1 MTPMRDFPDTVALRT
16 HRSLDHL
23 LLYRIWRA
31 ARASNSMVTRM
42 VEGGFGITRRE
53 LGMLGVLAQVG
64 EVTASQF
71 AERLHLDRAS
81 ASLALRSLSEKKLV
95 ERRQDT
101 EDRRLV
107 HVRLSSSGQQL
118 LDDLLPRL
126 SRLNLDLL
134 DGIDATHLEV
144 FLDCLKR
151 LEARGGELNA
161 QGTDPHE
168 YRPPAV
174 RRMPPVHVRV
184 RSGPAGCLPPA
195 R

>member
-1 MTPMRDFPDTVALRT
+1 MTLMRDFPDTVALRT
-16 HRSLDHL
+16 PRSLDDL
-23 LLYRIWRA
+23 LLYRIWCA

-64 EVTASQF
+64 EVTASRF

-101 EDRRLV
+101 DDRRLV
-107 HVRLSSSGQQL
+107 HVRLSPSGQQL

-126 SRLNLDLL
+126 ARLNLDLL

-144 FLDCLKR
+144 FLDCLQR

-161 QGTDPHE
+161 QGADSPQ
-168 YRPPAV
+168 YRPPPA
-174 RRMPPVHVRV
+174 RRMQ
-184 RSGPAGCLPPA
+184 PAAETQRWGMPA
-195 R
+195 LQLR

>member
-1 MTPMRDFPDTVALRT
+1 MRTFPDTVALRT
-16 HRSLDHL
+16 PRSLDDL

-107 HVRLSSSGQQL
+107 HVRLSPSGQQL

-126 SRLNLDLL
+126 SRLNVDLL

-144 FLDCLKR
+144 FLDCLQR

-161 QGTDPHE
+161 QGTE
-168 YRPPAV
+168 TQERRPPLV
-174 RRMPPVHVRV
+174 RHVSPVAEMR
-184 RSGPAGCLPPA
+184 RWSAQAIPL